1 MVKNLKSLKSLKNK
15 NAIALRGRS
24 HSQDLAAW
32 KFDCIMK
39 RQRKGT
45 VGIES
50 NRGWLRLRLP
60 RSVSPEGKQKYI
72 YLNLPDNGNS
82 RDIAREKAIEIELD
96 IRRGTLKEIDSYL
109 PQVFPFP
116 PVHQG

>member
-1 MVKNLKSLKSLKNK
+1 MRSLC
-15 NAIALRGRS
+15 AGDRILRI
-24 HSQDLAAW
+24 LAAS
-32 KFDCIMK
+32 KSNYIMK

-60 RSVSPEGKQKYI
+60 RTASPTGKQQYI

-96 IRRGTLKEIDSYL
+96 IRRGTLKEINHYL
-109 PQVFPFP
+109 PQVFPHP